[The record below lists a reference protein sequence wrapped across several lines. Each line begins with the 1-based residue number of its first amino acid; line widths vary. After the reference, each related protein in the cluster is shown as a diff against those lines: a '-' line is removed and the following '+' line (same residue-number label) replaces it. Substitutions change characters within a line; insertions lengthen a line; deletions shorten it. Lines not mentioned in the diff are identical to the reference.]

1 MAKKKVEDAPVYTS
15 WDEVDEAL
23 AAIRAAAARVAKA
36 EAEANELR
44 ARADDICAG
53 VADDQKLIKQLE
65 ANMKAF
71 AEAKL
76 PELLP
81 AKSKR
86 LNHGTIQFTA
96 STECAVKKGFTIA
109 AALEVMLAPLRDAYD
124 KLVAKAGARFIRL
137 KCEIDKAA
145 ALAAYNAG
153 QTNNEKLGALGLE
166 VISKEN
172 FGYTL
177 ADAKAQPT
185 T

>member
-1 MAKKKVEDAPVYTS
+1 MAKKKVDDAPLYTS
-15 WDEVDEAL
+15 WDEVDDAL
-23 AAIRAAAARVAKA
+23 FRIRAAAARVARA
-36 EAEANELR
+36 EGEANKLR
-44 ARADDICAG
+44 AKADEICAG

-71 AEAKL
+71 SEAQL

-109 AALEVMLAPLRDAYD
+109 AALEVMLAPLKDAYD
-124 KLVAKAGARFIRL
+124 RLVAKAGGRFVRI
-137 KCEIDKAA
+137 KCEIDKAS
-145 ALAAYNAG
+145 ALAAFNAG
-153 QTNNEKLGALGLE
+153 QTTNEKLGALGLE
-166 VISKEN
+166 VVAKEN
-172 FGYTL
+172 FSYTL